1 VVVPTTCATLEGE
14 AGLWYRHD
22 TWLTWADCGRHD
34 GIVTEVL
41 SVFESSVT
49 GLDATLEVVVEERK
63 SGDKREKVGESYC
76 MTPRGATSKL
86 MGLR

>member
-1 VVVPTTCATLEGE
+1 
-14 AGLWYRHD
+14 
-22 TWLTWADCGRHD
+22 
-34 GIVTEVL
+34 
-41 SVFESSVT
+41 
-49 GLDATLEVVVEERK
+49 LEVVVEERK